1 MTNPNEGATGAVLGS
16 EVPDR
21 AVLDQLV
28 AVARHHEQVV
38 FDEACRKRVDACRH
52 LIDKFVAEKIPIYGV
67 TTGLGENVKRI
78 IPESEAMRYQE
89 KMLLVHCTSVGE
101 PMDEEGVRA
110 IMFAMLANMGTG
122 YTGVRFALLERL
134 AQLLNT
140 HVTPWAP
147 SHGSV
152 GYLSVEA
159 HIALVLL
166 GKGKAFY
173 EGKLLDGSEAL
184 RLAGLSPIQLSYKE
198 GLCLISG
205 VTSPTALAAL
215 AEYDAL
221 NALAAADVIAA
232 LTLEALCGNTKAF
245 DERVMSVKRQPH
257 QWKTARHLRE
267 LLSDSEIISKLGG
280 QNLQDALSL
289 RCIPQAHGAARKTV
303 ADALTAIENELNSCG
318 DNPIIHPSGE
328 AISACNPDAGFVGI
342 ASDSLCIAACY
353 LAKISERRTDRMVN
367 EHVSG
372 LPAFLTNNPGE
383 NSGYMI
389 LQYTSA
395 GLLNEM
401 RVLAHPATV
410 DSVPTCAMQ
419 EDYVSMGYNAALKAR
434 KVVSLLE
441 YVLGNELLAA
451 AQALELRSSGLA
463 PSSVSSAL
471 LAAVRERAPFM
482 TEDHYIS
489 PDMEWARD
497 LVHSGRVRAIA
508 EAKIGPMN

>member
-1 MTNPNEGATGAVLGS
+1 MNETDKKTVVLGGGAS
-16 EVPDR
+16 SDR
-21 AVLDQLV
+21 AMLDQL
-28 AVARHHEQVV
+28 ADVARRHAKVV
-38 FDEACRKRVDACRH
+38 FDEGYKKRVEACRS
-52 LIDKFVAEKIPIYGV
+52 LIDKFVAEKVPIYGV
-67 TTGLGENVKRI
+67 TTGLGENVKRV
-78 IPESEAMRYQE
+78 IPENEAMRYQE

-101 PMDEEGVRA
+101 PLDEEGVRA
-110 IMFAMLANMGTG
+110 VMFAMLANMGTG
-122 YTGVRFALLERL
+122 YTGVRFSLLEHL
-134 AQLLNT
+134 ARLLNEQ
-140 HVTPWAP
+140 VTPWAP

-166 GKGKAFY
+166 GKGRAFY
-173 EGKLLDGSEAL
+173 GGKLLDASEAL
-184 RLAGLSPIQLSYKE
+184 NLAGLSPIQLSYKE
-198 GLCLISG
+198 GLSLISG

-221 NALAAADVIAA
+221 NALAAADTIAA
-232 LTLEALCGNTKAF
+232 LTLEALYGNTKAF

-267 LLSDSEIISKLGG
+267 LLADSEIIEKLGG

-303 ADALTAIENELNSCG
+303 VDALAAIENELNSCG
-318 DNPIIHPSGE
+318 DNPIVHPSGE
-328 AISACNPDAGFVGI
+328 VISACNPDAGFIGI

-410 DSVPTCAMQ
+410 DSIPTCAMQ

-451 AQALELRSSGLA
+451 TQALELRSRELA
-463 PSSVSSAL
+463 PSSVGSAL

-482 TEDHYIS
+482 AEDHYIS
-489 PDMEWARD
+489 PDMEWSRD